1 MISRALTASQICLA
15 SDIANEFF
23 PNIKGDSYRDD
34 ASWLATMRAL
44 LPPRLGQDVSAQIR
58 YFQKES
64 KSHRTRA
71 ARVAYYLDGV
81 DVESPNTISVINVQK
96 TTEEMDKVVDAF
108 MHLGVANH
116 SFAQAIYDR
125 YAAQEPKGYVLMY
138 INDENAN
145 TVIVTTS
152 MSMHTWHALSAFMRH
167 YFRKA
172 FAEQP
177 VTEKEMELMKA
188 LASVSRDDN
197 STDTYLRLIDEFAE
211 PYDFRGA
218 KIRHALANFTTRA
231 KEARRK
237 AVERTIRDANDTI
250 RNYHEELGRQ
260 LAIREKAQWELAGL
274 ITGNGEDTASKDL
287 MDYFLSNRQLIFTES
302 SGERFNY
309 WVKTYLTYWE
319 ERAAESYIKTRNS
332 YLYSGARDFDLD
344 EGKFE
349 KMLRAIFIERTIR
362 IRMTAAY
369 QFTFS
374 GSTINIDINAS
385 DTQPPELKGYM
396 LNPHP
401 MYNNCWGTASRNLSE
416 ALSVGDYAG
425 AVGVTTYA
433 ASELNITDVST
444 AQFSHW
450 LAQSEWD
457 CIELPDGTRMTCR
470 QYLDTLK
477 E

>member
-1 MISRALTASQICLA
+1 MISRAFTASQIRLA

-23 PNIKGDSYRDD
+23 PNINGDSYRDD

-44 LPPRLGQDVSAQIR
+44 LPSRIGQDASAQIR

-64 KSHRTRA
+64 RSHKSRA
-71 ARVAYYLDGV
+71 ARVTYYLEGV
-81 DVESPNTISVINVQK
+81 DLTASNTISVINVQK

-108 MHLGVANH
+108 THLGIADHN
-116 SFAQAIYDR
+116 FAQAIYDR

-138 INDENAN
+138 INDEIAN
-145 TVIVTTS
+145 TVIITTG

-172 FAEQP
+172 FAEKP
-177 VTEKEMELMKA
+177 ATDKEMELMKA

-211 PYDFRGA
+211 PYDFRSA
-218 KIRHALANFTTRA
+218 QIRQALANFTTRA
-231 KEARRK
+231 KAARRK
-237 AVERTIRDANDTI
+237 AVEQTINNANDAI
-250 RNYHEELGRQ
+250 RNYHEELGKQ

-274 ITGNGEDTASKDL
+274 VAGNGEDAASKEL
-287 MDYFLSNRQLIFTES
+287 MDYFLVNRQLVFTS
-302 SGERFNY
+302 ANGDRFNY
-309 WVKTYLTYWE
+309 WVKTYLTYWD
-319 ERAAESYIKTRNS
+319 ERTAESYIKTRNG
-332 YLYSGARDFDLD
+332 YLYDGARDFSLD
-344 EGKFE
+344 EAKFE
-349 KMLRAIFIERTIR
+349 KMLRAIFIDRTIR

-369 QFTFS
+369 QFRFS
-374 GSTINIDINAS
+374 SSSINIDINQG
-385 DTQPPELKGYM
+385 DTQPPELAGYM

-433 ASELNITDVST
+433 ASELNISDVST
-444 AQFSHW
+444 RQFSYW
-450 LAQSEWD
+450 LAESKWD

-470 QYLDTLK
+470 QYLDTL
-477 E
+477 EG

>member
-1 MISRALTASQICLA
+1 MISRALTASQMRLA

-23 PNIKGDSYRDD
+23 PNINGDSYRDD

-44 LPPRLGQDVSAQIR
+44 LPSRLGKDASAQIR

-64 KSHRTRA
+64 KSHKSRA
-71 ARVAYYLDGV
+71 ARVTYYLEGV
-81 DVESPNTISVINVQK
+81 DLTAPNTISVINVQK

-108 MHLGVANH
+108 THLGIADHN
-116 SFAQAIYDR
+116 FAQAIYDR

-138 INDENAN
+138 INDEIAN
-145 TVIVTTS
+145 TVIITTG

-177 VTEKEMELMKA
+177 ATEKEMELMKA

-197 STDTYLRLIDEFAE
+197 STDTYLRLIEEFAE
-211 PYDFRGA
+211 PYDFRSA
-218 KIRHALANFTTRA
+218 QIRQALGKFTTRA

-237 AVERTIRDANDTI
+237 SVERTIQNANDTI
-250 RNYHEELGRQ
+250 RNYHEELGKQ

-274 ITGNGEDTASKDL
+274 TIGDGEDTASKEL
-287 MDYFLSNRQLIFTES
+287 MNYFLNNRQLVFTS
-302 SGERFNY
+302 ANGDNFNY
-309 WVKTYLTYWE
+309 WVKTYLTYWDD
-319 ERAAESYIKTRNS
+319 RMAESYIKTHNG
-332 YLYSGARDFDLD
+332 YLYEGARSFDLNID
-344 EGKFE
+344 KFE
-349 KMLRAIFIERTIR
+349 KMLRAIFIDRTIR
-362 IRMTAAY
+362 VRMTAAY
-369 QFTFS
+369 RFTFS
-374 GSTINIDINAS
+374 GSNINLDINS
-385 DTQPPELKGYM
+385 GDTQPTELKGYM

-416 ALSVGDYAG
+416 ALSAGDYAG

-433 ASELNITDVST
+433 ASELNIADVST
-444 AQFSHW
+444 KQFSYW

-470 QYLDTLK
+470 QYLDTL
-477 E
+477 EE